1 MALTS
6 AANSGIMILSIENT
20 YTEENII
27 MAKHG
32 LGRGLGA
39 LFGDI
44 NLDEAD
50 EADNQSNATKEIP
63 VAKIFPNENQPRK
76 IFDEAALLELANSIR
91 LHGVIS
97 PVILVK
103 RNNDEY
109 MLIAG
114 ERRWRAAKKAGIVT
128 MPAIVRDYSE
138 KEIKEIS
145 LIENLQREDLNP
157 IEVANAIKQLMEDFS
172 YTQEQVADRLGKSR
186 PAVANTL
193 RLLTLSP
200 AVIDLVAAGKLSEGH
215 ARCLVAIR
223 DADKQLEIAKRALND
238 KLTVRDFEKLVKSL
252 TAPAPEKKIA
262 PDQSLE
268 LKDLVERMQRVMATK
283 VSVYGNDKKGRIY
296 IDYFSTD
303 DLDRIHAM
311 LEVLEAYKQAA
322 AQ

>member
-1 MALTS
+1 
-6 AANSGIMILSIENT
+6 
-20 YTEENII
+20 

-44 NLDEAD
+44 DLSETA
-50 EADNQSNATKEIP
+50 EEEQSNATKEIP

-91 LHGVIS
+91 VHGVIS
-97 PVILVK
+97 PIILVK
-103 RNNDEY
+103 RSDDSY

-114 ERRWRAAKKAGIVT
+114 ERRWRAAKKAGLLT

-200 AVIDLVAAGKLSEGH
+200 AVIDLVAGGKLSEGH

-223 DADKQLEIAKRALND
+223 DEEKQLEIAKKALND

-252 TAPAPEKKIA
+252 TTAPPEKPKAPE
-262 PDQSLE
+262 QSLE

-303 DLDRIHAM
+303 DLDRIHSM
-311 LEVLEAYKQAA
+311 LEILEAYRKAQAE
-322 AQ
+322 